1 MKKKFILDSGEALV
15 LVPLEARCQPRIACG
30 LGFGGGGSKVVSRN
44 MHRIANDEVCGGGG
58 RSYTQH
64 RPYIR

>member
-15 LVPLEARCQPRIACG
+15 LVPLEARFACG
-30 LGFGGGGSKVVSRN
+30 IGFGGGGSKVVSRN